1 MTRDENITMYYNII
15 LVCLYLCFVYFGI
28 YCCVEVSFFFI
39 IQLSMGRAL
48 KVKPEPFFNRSYLV
62 WITAT
67 GIFDN
72 ILIVMSKFVPL
83 SWHDFF
89 SFAVIFEPK
98 INLAHKN
105 WVKSCIC

>member
-1 MTRDENITMYYNII
+1 
-15 LVCLYLCFVYFGI
+15 
-28 YCCVEVSFFFI
+28 
-39 IQLSMGRAL
+39 MGRAL

-83 SWHDFF
+83 SWHNFF

-98 INLAHKN
+98 ILILHIMNLGQSQI
-105 WVKSCIC
+105 SCLDFMYLLIANLCQNRLSCSLRLE